1 MAKPSDTTAP
11 LPIPA
16 PSSSPQK
23 KRSAS
28 SPLSNSLEEQ
38 RDFVLP
44 LAVGSATTTI
54 KQVVLPSR
62 KRVVTGT
69 TAAALPSM
77 PAVSVSV
84 SSSTARD
91 VAPSLTVTA
100 ISEQSGTADVADGSS
115 SNSVKKWG
123 SIEQLQ
129 AAQSGF
135 GTEMGKDSQW
145 SMVERGT
152 YVRNVQ

>member
-1 MAKPSDTTAP
+1 MAKPPDTTAP
-11 LPIPA
+11 LPIPS

-38 RDFVLP
+38 RDSVLP
-44 LAVGSATTTI
+44 LAVGGAATTTSTM

-62 KRVVTGT
+62 KRVVAGT

-77 PAVSVSV
+77 PAVSV

-100 ISEQSGTADVADGSS
+100 ISEQSGTAEVADGSG

-135 GTEMGKDSQW
+135 GSEMGKDSQW

-152 YVRNVQ
+152 YCM